1 MRLKKL
7 SKNVFVSFCQYFSMS
22 EPPTKIWL
30 KVNGGIVQEGQIEI
44 TRYAIF
50 LQNLQKLVNCLR
62 DVKYPDVDEAYFKL
76 YAGKVYKSSH
86 LTSIGTINQTNLNN
100 DPLCNEINED
110 ISKLIRCLIE
120 GDKEF
125 ISALSESIED
135 PGEKIKVLKTIKNLL
150 SKKEYNISVGFL
162 PERPKSFIRIPS
174 GKEQFVD
181 DLIKEYTSQAVFET
195 QGVITRH
202 KGDEPRNF
210 VITTTKGEKIVCH
223 YSEEMESYVHDH
235 WKDPIF
241 IKGIMSKSIRKN
253 VMDEIIDI
261 QPFKTLSKTAI
272 GEFNLIRPIAIDVS
286 YNKSVNVWKLS
297 NDSISVYGKGKK
309 FEKAEKSFSEAFE
322 RLVIGT
328 LSFKEE
334 KLSKKS
340 KEIKKILE
348 SYLNFEDYKDM
359 LDSVCFEE

>member
-1 MRLKKL
+1 MG
-7 SKNVFVSFCQYFSMS
+7 N
-22 EPPTKIWL
+22 PPTRIWL
-30 KVNGGIVQEGQIEI
+30 KINGGIVKDGQIEI

-62 DVKYPDVDEAYFKL
+62 EVKYPEADEAYFKL
-76 YAGKVYKSSH
+76 YSGKVYKSSH
-86 LTSIGTINQTNLNN
+86 LTSISTINQTNLDN

-120 GDKEF
+120 GDAEF

-135 PGEKIKVLKTIKNLL
+135 PGEKIKVLKTLKNLL
-150 SKKEYNISVGFL
+150 SKKEYKISVGFL
-162 PERPKSFIRIPS
+162 PERPKSYIRIPS
-174 GKEQFVD
+174 GKEKFVD
-181 DLIKEYTSQAVFET
+181 GLIKEYTSQASFET
-195 QGVITRH
+195 YGVITRH

-261 QPFKTLSKTAI
+261 QPFKNLSKITI
-272 GEFNLIRPIAIDVS
+272 GDFKLIRPINIEVS
-286 YNKSVNVWKLS
+286 YDKSVNVWKLS
-297 NDSISVYGKGKK
+297 NDSISVYGRGKK
-309 FEKAEKSFSEAFE
+309 FESAEESFSNAFE
-322 RLVIGT
+322 RLVVGT
-328 LSFKEE
+328 LAFKEA

-340 KEIKKILE
+340 KEIKRVLE
-348 SYLNFEDYKDM
+348 SYLNFEDYNDI
-359 LDSVCFEE
+359 LDSVSFEE